1 MIPTRRSVCLCLSVH
16 YLHSEGVMPT
26 RYTYRIPPVHSYT
39 PTCFQTQHAPGD
51 TNPCQAGAQVEHRTG
66 MRLTPS
72 ILVRLTRVLVLSGR
86 TFFMLRGREDW
97 SGSHVR
103 VGARMSGA
111 GQDARRVP
119 KSARAG
125 RCRVMPRYDS
135 REVV

>member
-1 MIPTRRSVCLCLSVH
+1 
-16 YLHSEGVMPT
+16 MPT

-39 PTCFQTQHAPGD
+39 PTCFQTQRAPGD

-86 TFFMLRGREDW
+86 TFFVLRGREDW

-111 GQDARRVP
+111 GQEHEGSWGHALPGGCQALTLLAVRGKALSASFARSPTSVP
-119 KSARAG
+119 WIR
-125 RCRVMPRYDS
+125 
-135 REVV
+135 